1 MIVITRLF
9 KKNIFKDFLSVSL
22 IQGLNYL
29 VPLLLMP
36 YVVRRLG
43 PEYYGLVS
51 FSQSFILYFTLIINY
66 GFDLSATREVAK
78 ATGDAKKQGEIFN
91 EIFQVKLLLFVA
103 STLLFFIILFLSPKL
118 NAHTSLHIV
127 SYFSTVGAVLF
138 PMWFF
143 QGINQ
148 LKAATVFNFSAKL
161 LMAVLVV
168 ISVHNTT
175 DYLKYNGAVSAAQV
189 VLGISSFMYI
199 FWKYKIML
207 HWIVWERVIA
217 ILKQGLSLFLS
228 MVVINFY
235 TATNVVLLG
244 FLANNTAAG
253 YFAGTS
259 KVIGVIMTVMLM
271 PLSYILYPKIAH
283 SMHQCK
289 EQGIE
294 LLQKTIWISLGMGLA
309 MSACVFIFSKWII
322 LILFGK
328 SFMPARTSLEIMS
341 VLPLLIALSNAFG
354 IQGML
359 NFKMDK
365 DFLKITALGAVLCV
379 GLNFLLIPLFSQ
391 NGTAWAWLITECF
404 ITAAVY
410 IYLKKIVPNIFNIVT
425 LKNLLHV

>member
-1 MIVITRLF
+1 MRVVTGLL

-78 ATGDAKKQGEIFN
+78 AIGDPQKQAEIFN
-91 EIFQVKLLLFVA
+91 EIFQVKLMLFLV
-103 STLLFFIILFLSPKL
+103 STVLFFLILFLSPQLK
-118 NAHTSLHIV
+118 AHTALHMV
-127 SYFSTVGAVLF
+127 SYFSTIGAVLF

-148 LKAATVFNFSAKL
+148 LKVATIFNFSAKL
-161 LMAVLVV
+161 FMAILVV
-168 ISVHNTT
+168 ISVHNAS
-175 DYLKYNGAVSAAQV
+175 DYIQYNGAVSAAQV
-189 VLGISSFMYI
+189 VLGVSSFGYI
-199 FWKYKIML
+199 FWRYKIDVHVL
-207 HWIVWERVIA
+207 QWKQIFN

-244 FLANNTAAG
+244 FLSSNTAAG

-259 KVIGVIMTVMLM
+259 KVIAVVMTVMLM
-271 PLSYILYPKIAH
+271 PLSFILYPKIAH
-283 SMHQCK
+283 AIHQDK
-289 EQGIE
+289 EKGIE
-294 LLQKTIWISLGMGLA
+294 LLQKTIWISLGMGLG
-309 MSACVFIFSKWII
+309 MSAIIFIGSKWII
-322 LILFGK
+322 LLLFGA
-328 SFMPARTSLEIMS
+328 SFLPAQNSLQIMS
-341 VLPLLIALSNAFG
+341 ILPLLIALSNAFG

-365 DFLKITALGAVLCV
+365 AFLKITALGAVLCV
-379 GLNFLLIPLFSQ
+379 GLNFLLIPLYQ
-391 NGTAWAWLITECF
+391 HNGTACAWVITECF
-404 ITAAVY
+404 ITGAVY
-410 IYLKKIVPNIFNIVT
+410 FYLKKIVSNLFNIVV